1 MYKNKLEAL
10 KDESWEKLRGKL
22 VKRKKVKRWEVKR
35 NEKIEAQP
43 PAMMMKRNVSGCLST
58 APCCT
63 EC

>member
-1 MYKNKLEAL
+1 MKVERK
-10 KDESWEKLRGKL
+10 EKRETGEK
-22 VKRKKVKRWEVKR
+22 KKVKRWEVKR